1 MALELYN
8 LKAIKPLNFS
18 LFEIHLC
25 IYDQHILFKTRDFLN
40 KFETSIPYIQIAAI
54 YITEGLFFAKIEIL
68 SSGLVEKKGVRGEIL
83 IKYVPKRGAKIT
95 KFLIEEKMREF
106 QGQGKPSDLEHL
118 QKIEKYIKHL
128 NDNFKA
134 KKITLKEMFD
144 RRERF
149 LSKVIKNRGRI

>member
-8 LKAIKPLNFS
+8 LKGNRSLNFS
-18 LFEIHLC
+18 IFFKELC
-25 IYDQHILFKTRDFLN
+25 ILDQHLKFKTRN
-40 KFETSIPYIQIAAI
+40 YIHKFETSIPYSQIAAI
-54 YITEGLFFAKIEIL
+54 YITEGMFFAKIEIL
-68 SSGLVEKKGVRGEIL
+68 SSGLVEKKGIRGEIL

-149 LSKVIKNRGRI
+149 LSKIIKNRGRI